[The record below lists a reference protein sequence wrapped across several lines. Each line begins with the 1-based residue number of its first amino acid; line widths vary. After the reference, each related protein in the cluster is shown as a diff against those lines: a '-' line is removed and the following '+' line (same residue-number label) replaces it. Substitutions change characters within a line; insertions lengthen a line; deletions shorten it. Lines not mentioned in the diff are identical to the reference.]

1 MKRLC
6 FVLFLLISVVYNGI
20 YGVTQPESLIY
31 GAFGDVK
38 VYRPKGIPTGL
49 VLFVSGDGGW
59 NKGVIDMTEDI
70 LTEGAFVVGIN
81 IQQYIRNLRK
91 EHIQC
96 YYPAGDFELL
106 SLMIQ
111 KRYNFSQYY
120 KPILVGYSSGA
131 TLVYGVLSQA
141 PANTFKGAISLG
153 FCPDIEIDKP
163 LCEGSGLR
171 QYVLKAGKSFYLE
184 ATDNLTAPF
193 IVLLGLDDQ
202 ICLFKDVERF
212 MKQVKMGDLVSLPKV
227 GHGFSVTKNW
237 LPQFMDAYKRILK
250 APSYAEQKAEQNS
263 LLKSEHLQPLSINMP
278 ITLIP
283 TALRDTLPIALFISG
298 DGGWTSFDQ
307 AIAENLAKK
316 GIPVI
321 GLDAQKYFWKF
332 RSPDVV
338 AADLTK
344 VIRHYAQ
351 QWNRRKFTL
360 MGYSFGASLVP
371 FIAERFSQ
379 PEKNNMQCLFSLSPD
394 ETADFEIH
402 ITDMLSLGSKKDTYD
417 VVSQIKKVEQLH
429 PVCLFGDKENAD
441 VRRKF
446 ANTGVKMLTIPGN
459 HHYNRNASAVADAI
473 FAELRNL
480 SYR

>member
-1 MKRLC
+1 MKRLW
-6 FVLFLLISVVYNGI
+6 FMLFFLL
-20 YGVTQPESLIY
+20 SLFYQEIQGATVPDSLNY
-31 GAFGDVK
+31 GAFGNVK
-38 VYRPKGIPTGL
+38 IYRPKGIPTGL

-70 LTEGAFVVGIN
+70 MTEGAFVVGIN
-81 IQQYIRNLRK
+81 IRQYIRNLRK

-96 YYPAGDFELL
+96 YYPAGDFEML

-120 KPILVGYSSGA
+120 KPTLVGYSSGA

-171 QYVLKAGKSFYLE
+171 QYILKAGKSFYLE
-184 ATDNLTAPF
+184 ANDNLTAPF

-202 ICLFKDVERF
+202 VCLLNDVERF
-212 MKQVKMGDLVSLPKV
+212 MKQVKMGELVALPKV

-237 LPQFMDAYKRILK
+237 LPQFMEAYKRIQK
-250 APSYAEQKAEQNS
+250 APSYAEQKAAQNS
-263 LLKSEHLQPLSINMP
+263 VLQSEHLRPLSVNMP

-283 TALRDTLPIALFISG
+283 TALRDTLPIALFVSG

-307 AIAENLAKK
+307 SIAEDLAKK

-332 RSPDVV
+332 KTPDVV
-338 AADLTK
+338 AADLAK
-344 VIRHYAQ
+344 VIQHYAQ
-351 QWNRRKFTL
+351 QWNRRKFIL

-379 PEKNNMQCLFSLSPD
+379 PVKNDMQCLFSLSPD

-417 VVSQIKKVEQLH
+417 VVSQIKKVEKLH
-429 PVCLFGDKENAD
+429 PICLFGDKENVD

-459 HHYNRNASAVADAI
+459 HHYNRNANAVADAI
-473 FAELRNL
+473 FNEINRTNK
-480 SYR
+480 